1 MENTR
6 LTSIRKTDI
15 ETGIFKFMPGQ
26 IWLIPMSSMDN
37 KAAEG
42 TYEMTKTRPYLIMSV
57 SNMSIEAAPLTS
69 VNPKKNL
76 FYLEIPRVM
85 PDDHEVSY
93 VVIPKTRV
101 FDSGKLCEKYPTYK
115 MSCHP
120 KLFKRAVALL
130 LAYRYC
136 QYFDTDDMNE
146 IVSDA
151 NEFYSNITDIEYYSS
166 AYIRY
171 NNTENDNI
179 QEEDISSSCIDIDTF
194 DPYTTDIVGCVL
206 NENSD
211 AKTNIADILD
221 IINNILENPISEDD
235 FKHYCDENDI
245 AVKGDFIYRGVKT
258 MGKLSMF
265 KHIPVEYANKFGT
278 EVASKIFGVKEASLK
293 VYIKKMTATATE

>member
-1 MENTR
+1 MESTR

-15 ETGIFKFMPGQ
+15 ETGISKFMPGQ

-57 SNMSIEAAPLTS
+57 SNTSIEASPLTS
-69 VNPKKNL
+69 SNPKKNA

-85 PDDHEVSY
+85 PDDREVSY

-136 QYFDTDDMNE
+136 QYFDADDMNE
-146 IVSDA
+146 IVNDA

-179 QEEDISSSCIDIDTF
+179 QEEDISSSCIDIDTNSY
-194 DPYTTDIVGCVL
+194 DQYTADIIGCVL
-206 NENSD
+206 NENST
-211 AKTNIADILD
+211 ARTNISDVVD
-221 IINNILENPISEDD
+221 IINGIIDNSHLSIQEFIQYCRDNNIEVKDD
-235 FKHYCDENDI
+235 TY
-245 AVKGDFIYRGVKT
+245 IYRGVKT
-258 MGKLSMF
+258 MGRLAMF
-265 KHIPVEYANKFGT
+265 STLPLDYAERFGT
-278 EVASKIFGVKEASLK
+278 EITSKIFGVKEVSLK
-293 VYIKKMTATATE
+293 AYIRRMSK